1 VDCNIPHQQVR
12 LEGGPYMSML
22 TLTSKT
28 HFGVM
33 RGSQEQISEARGPKR
48 TISYK
53 WGRMLHDHPHP
64 TPITKQE

>member
-1 VDCNIPHQQVR
+1 
-12 LEGGPYMSML
+12 MSML

-53 WGRMLHDHPHP
+53 WGRVLHDHPHP
-64 TPITKQE
+64 TLITKQE